1 MATMDAFLEALT
13 LEQAGEDR
21 YRATNLPSTH
31 GVVFGGTG
39 LPSWLSRFIT
49 PSRRW
54 MMKVAAYYASLNDAQ
69 FARTAAS

>member
-1 MATMDAFLEALT
+1 MVRGEAGVHHVVDT
-13 LEQAGEDR
+13 G
-21 YRATNLPSTH
+21 H